1 MGIRDRTVDRTQ
13 SGPGQ
18 TAGRVGRRRRDPGV
32 DALIALQRTVGNAGV
47 SELLRR
53 AKVPA
58 PPDVFQQT
66 PEGVTAAA
74 NALPAGAN
82 LANAKQAKVV
92 EDAGLEGGWT
102 DGKTTI
108 HSGHVG
114 HISRILIDGLSG
126 SQKAQEGGGEG
137 KGLASAIGG
146 GKQGHRGRA
155 VALVPD
161 AYRGSKGGDTTVI
174 VHFHGIDTGNAAA
187 RGSSAMRDT
196 DGSPEDVKNFQLPQQ
211 LEAFVGNNPDSRVI
225 VLMPIGVTV
234 RKEYEDAK
242 TKQIKKTGDTYF
254 GLPDVDTFVD
264 ECMGKIGGAAGKDA
278 GDITVFLSGHSGG
291 GLEINR
297 LLGNPKKLPHKHA
310 FGGVFGFE
318 SIHADVG
325 NWQKL
330 ASTRLAAELEALKD
344 IRKKGGDEKTIAAA
358 QLAHLQDSGFRFA
371 VFAGVYYK
379 GTVSAVRK
387 TIIKWFADNKD
398 EVAKATGGHAE
409 VINQLWQN
417 FQANWAADE
426 QHMDALSHDS
436 NFGKVLGSLPKHHR
450 TASGK
455 PAPAKA
461 PPPPPPAPKPAT
473 LPDATTPPTPV
484 HTPPVPASPAPADPK
499 VKTKP
504 KAPPKAKRPALNTD
518 QLRQAAIDQ
527 AALTDAEREK
537 IAPLVAADASL
548 KDVKAKIADIDKQRK
563 AKKITAADATKA
575 KKPLLEEQAADKK
588 AYAAALKKAPRNV
601 KAKLDMEKALVK
613 VLPQHAGDPRKA
625 VEAWFGDIVPD
636 ATFLGHPIEAEGSV
650 SPGVHKELLEK
661 LKIAEQ
667 DLADKGKTPT
677 IHSIGGLR
685 PPSPATGGT
694 LPSYH
699 CFGLAVDIDAGSNPF
714 VRWDTQ
720 PVVKRATLL
729 VKGSEYDP
737 LGTPETDV
745 GAQWTAMKSAS
756 DAMRDYFAMR
766 GEGAEAKIGAL
777 LAAHPEARAQGDAA
791 AWKKTIEDDLAKL
804 KKTDTWKHGDPG
816 KSMLSLDKDLVLAL
830 TRAGL
835 TWGGMYQP
843 AKAGRDLMHF
853 DWRSGTIQQR

>member
-1 MGIRDRTVDRTQ
+1 M
-13 SGPGQ
+13 
-18 TAGRVGRRRRDPGV
+18 A
-32 DALIALQRTVGNAGV
+32 ALVALQRTLGNHGV
-47 SELLRR
+47 SKLLRR
-53 AKVPA
+53 TRAPA
-58 PPDVFQQT
+58 AQDVFQQT
-66 PEGVTAAA
+66 PAGVTAAA

-82 LANAKQAKVV
+82 LTNAKQAKVI

-108 HSGHVG
+108 HSGRVG
-114 HISRILIDGLSG
+114 HVSRILIDGLSG

-137 KGLASAIGG
+137 KAVASAIGG
-146 GKQGHRGRA
+146 GKPGHRGRA

-161 AYRGSKGGDTTVI
+161 AYRGSKSGDTTVI

-196 DGSPEDVKNFQLPQQ
+196 DGSPEDVQNFQLPQQ
-211 LEAFVGNNPDSRVI
+211 LEAFVANNPESRVI
-225 VLMPIGVTV
+225 ILMPIGVTV
-234 RKEYEDAK
+234 RKEYDDPK

-254 GLPDVDTFVD
+254 GLPDVDTFVE
-264 ECMGKIGGAAGKDA
+264 ECMSKIGGAAGKDT

-330 ASTRLAAELEALKD
+330 ASARLTAELEALRA
-344 IRKKGGDEKTIAAA
+344 IREKGGDEKTIAAA
-358 QLAHLQDSGFRFA
+358 QLVHLQDSGFRLA
-371 VFAGVYYK
+371 VFAGVNYK
-379 GTVSAVRK
+379 RTVSAVRK

-398 EVAKATGGHAE
+398 EVAKVTGGHAD
-409 VINQLWQN
+409 VVNQLWQN
-417 FQANWAADE
+417 FQANWVADE

-436 NFGKVLGSLPKHHR
+436 NFGKVLESLPRHH
-450 TASGK
+450 TAASGRPAAPVTA
-455 PAPAKA
+455 PAP
-461 PPPPPPAPKPAT
+461 PKPAT

-484 HTPPVPASPAPADPK
+484 HTPPVTASPAPADK
-499 VKTKP
+499 DVKSKR
-504 KAPPKAKRPALNTD
+504 KAAPKAKRPALNVD

-527 AALTDAEREK
+527 AALTDAEREVV
-537 IAPLVAADASL
+537 APLVAAAASL
-548 KDVKAKIADIDKQRK
+548 TAVKQEIADVDKQRK
-563 AKKITAADATKA
+563 RKTITAADATKA
-575 KKPLLEEQAADKK
+575 KAPLIKEQAADKK
-588 AYAAALKKAPRNV
+588 AYDAALKKTPKNV

-613 VLPQHAGDPRKA
+613 AFPQHTGEPRKA
-625 VEAWFGDIVPD
+625 VEEWFGNIVPD

-661 LKIAEQ
+661 LAIAEK
-667 DLADKGKTPT
+667 DLADNGKTPT
-677 IHSIGGLR
+677 IHRIGGLR

-699 CFGLAVDIDAGSNPF
+699 CFGLAVDIDASSNPF

-720 PVVKRATLL
+720 PVVKRATQL
-729 VKGSEYDP
+729 VKGSAYDP
-737 LGTPETDV
+737 LGTPEKDV
-745 GAQWTAMKSAS
+745 AAQWTAMKSAS
-756 DAMRDYFAMR
+756 DALRDYFALR
-766 GEGAEAKIGAL
+766 GEGAEAKIEAL

-804 KKTDTWKHGDPG
+804 KKTGTWKHGDPG
-816 KSMLSLDKDLVLAL
+816 KSMLSLDEDLVLAL
-830 TRAGL
+830 TKAGL

-853 DWRSGTIQQR
+853 DWRGGTIQQR